1 MFNYKN
7 RCLLSSNLK
16 GASGGPVSAIND
28 LLAQLEGADPEA
40 APLLVQQMLQ
50 LEELTQLQ
58 GADALRA

>member
-1 MFNYKN
+1 M
-7 RCLLSSNLK
+7 
-16 GASGGPVSAIND
+16 SAIND